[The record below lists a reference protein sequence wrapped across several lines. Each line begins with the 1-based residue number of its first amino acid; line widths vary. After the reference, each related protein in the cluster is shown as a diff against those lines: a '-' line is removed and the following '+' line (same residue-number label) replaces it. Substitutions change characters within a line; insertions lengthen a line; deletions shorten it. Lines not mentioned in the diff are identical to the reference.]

1 MPFGDRTGPEGLGP
15 RTGRGLGYCSGYSTP
30 GYTKGVPR
38 GAGYGWRRGFGM
50 GFRRCFGTG
59 FGRGWRFW
67 QFVPYRDFGPTPD
80 NKEAERRMLE
90 EELRALESE
99 KKMIEDRLKKLD
111 NRENKEE
118 QKQ

>member
-50 GFRRCFGTG
+50 GFRRCFG
-59 FGRGWRFW
+59 RGWRFW

-80 NKEAERRMLE
+80 NREAERRMLE
-90 EELRALESE
+90 EELRALEAE
-99 KKMIEDRLKKLD
+99 KRMIEDRLKKLD